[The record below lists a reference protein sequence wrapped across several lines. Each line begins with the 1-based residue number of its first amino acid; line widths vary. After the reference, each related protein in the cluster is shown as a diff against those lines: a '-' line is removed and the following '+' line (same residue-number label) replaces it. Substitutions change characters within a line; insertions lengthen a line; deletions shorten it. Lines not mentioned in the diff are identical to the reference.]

1 MQSSFTF
8 ARWLLINKLQFDSDD
23 VRLSTFD
30 EHTWAEFLE
39 SEHSHSIISSI
50 APLLVDK
57 PKTTRKPAIK
67 KNKTTRVDVSTLTDE
82 EHSIIKS
89 SLVNPRTPIASA
101 DASRPEHFE
110 VDNLIS
116 DFASKVN
123 IKSSPLTD
131 EARSLIASADAKR
144 PEHFAQHEHAS
155 GDAPLA
161 EQPIVAPKK
170 KTVKKKNVTEQ
181 PVQETVV
188 DAAPTDESL
197 LQLEQP
203 VVAPKKKTVKK
214 KVAVAV
220 QEVATTEESVPTD
233 EPVVDAAAPTEES
246 VLLQEPALT
255 EQPVVAPKKKT
266 VKKKAAVAATEE
278 SAPAEEPVVDTVVPT
293 EEPVVA
299 PKKKTVKKKAAVAA
313 TEESAPTEEPVVD
326 TVVPTEEPVVAPKK
340 KTVKK
345 KAAAEES
352 VVDAVVP
359 TEESV
364 VAPKKKT
371 IKKKEPIAATEESV
385 VAPKK
390 KTNKKIVEE
399 TLAEPPVDVV
409 APTDDSLHAEPYEQT
424 LLTEEFIN
432 DTLHYRDDNT
442 GTLYSIDTDGNLVPI

>member
-1 MQSSFTF
+1 MSFSMQSSFTF

-278 SAPAEEPVVDTVVPT
+278 SAPT

-299 PKKKTVKKKAAVAA
+299 
-313 TEESAPTEEPVVD
+313 

>member
-30 EHTWAEFLE
+30 EHTWAQFLE

-67 KNKTTRVDVSTLTDE
+67 KNKTTRVDVST
-82 EHSIIKS
+82 
-89 SLVNPRTPIASA
+89 
-101 DASRPEHFE
+101 
-110 VDNLIS
+110 
-116 DFASKVN
+116 
-123 IKSSPLTD
+123 
-131 EARSLIASADAKR
+131 
-144 PEHFAQHEHAS
+144 QHELNVEQPAS

-161 EQPIVAPKK
+161 EPVVAPKK
-170 KTVKKKNVTEQ
+170 KTVKQKNVTELPILE

-188 DAAPTDESL
+188 DAAPTDESI
-197 LQLEQP
+197 LQLEQPVVAPKKKVAVQEATIQEDSILQEP

-214 KVAVAV
+214 KVAVA
-220 QEVATTEESVPTD
+220 ATEESVPTE

-266 VKKKAAVAATEE
+266 VKKKAAVAAADE
-278 SAPAEEPVVDTVVPT
+278 SVPTEEPVVDAVVPT

-299 PKKKTVKKKAAVAA
+299 PKKKTIKKKAAVPA
-313 TEESAPTEEPVVD
+313 TEESAPTEEP
-326 TVVPTEEPVVAPKK
+326 
-340 KTVKK
+340 
-345 KAAAEES
+345 

-371 IKKKEPIAATEESV
+371 VKKKEPIAASEESV

-399 TLAEPPVDVV
+399 TLAEPVDVV

-442 GTLYSIDTDGNLVPI
+442 GTLYSIDTDGNLVPL

>member
-1 MQSSFTF
+1 MSKGVKIESLFISTPLQSPKQQILSLTLLLSYSLANMSFSMQSSFTF

-67 KNKTTRVDVSTLTDE
+67 KNKTTRVDVST
-82 EHSIIKS
+82 
-89 SLVNPRTPIASA
+89 
-101 DASRPEHFE
+101 
-110 VDNLIS
+110 
-116 DFASKVN
+116 
-123 IKSSPLTD
+123 
-131 EARSLIASADAKR
+131 
-144 PEHFAQHEHAS
+144 QHELNNDEPAS

-161 EQPIVAPKK
+161 EPVVAPKK
-170 KTVKKKNVTEQ
+170 KTVKKKNVTELPIVLE
-181 PVQETVV
+181 PVQEPIQETVQEPIQETVV
-188 DAAPTDESL
+188 DAAPTDDSV

-214 KVAVAV
+214 KAVV
-220 QEVATTEESVPTD
+220 PTEELVTTE
-233 EPVVDAAAPTEES
+233 EPVVDA
-246 VLLQEPALT
+246 
-255 EQPVVAPKKKT
+255 VV
-266 VKKKAAVAATEE
+266 
-278 SAPAEEPVVDTVVPT
+278 ST

-299 PKKKTVKKKAAVAA
+299 PKKKTVKKKAA
-313 TEESAPTEEPVVD
+313 TEEP
-326 TVVPTEEPVVAPKK
+326 
-340 KTVKK
+340 
-345 KAAAEES
+345 

-359 TEESV
+359 TEEPV
-364 VAPKKKT
+364 VTPKKKT
-371 IKKKEPIAATEESV
+371 VKKKEPIAASEESV

-399 TLAEPPVDVV
+399 TLAEPVDVV

-432 DTLHYRDDNT
+432 DTLHYRDENT
-442 GTLYSIDTDGNLVPI
+442 GTLYSIDTDGNLVPL